1 MFSIFIKNVIR
12 WINDHQIIQE
22 FETQLSEILFEGTF
36 LFSASYFEFSLII
49 FQFLDSPKEIPCG
62 SSDWL
67 KARIL
72 LQKVFQPII
81 NHTNSYNKSRIQ
93 FYICLV
99 IHQVSPNF
107 DSTYLHVTVYS
118 IGRHWVQAQ
127 WDKIFFEVA
136 FIFLYFYVLTRY
148 VIFMKHSCYN
158 KVLFATSRAPPCP
171 SKVEGDSSRI
181 RVCRF
186 EHSLRRKW
194 AVLSL
199 KFLTTT
205 DFSFDIILHLWNA
218 DCLEILNTKMPEQF
232 AFRRHTMLSKLVV
245 IFWFNWQ

>member
-1 MFSIFIKNVIR
+1 MNKWPTNYSRIRVIIEWNIFWR
-12 WINDHQIIQE
+12 D
-22 FETQLSEILFEGTF
+22 ILIFRK
-36 LFSASYFEFSLII
+36 LFFEFSLII
-49 FQFLDSPKEIPCG
+49 FQFLDSPKQIPCG

-127 WDKIFFEVA
+127 WDEIFLEVA
-136 FIFLYFYVLTRY
+136 FIFLCFFVLTRY
-148 VIFMKHSCYN
+148 SWNVH
-158 KVLFATSRAPPCP
+158 ATIKYC
-171 SKVEGDSSRI
+171 
-181 RVCRF
+181 F
-186 EHSLRRKW
+186 
-194 AVLSL
+194 
-199 KFLTTT
+199 
-205 DFSFDIILHLWNA
+205 
-218 DCLEILNTKMPEQF
+218 
-232 AFRRHTMLSKLVV
+232 
-245 IFWFNWQ
+245 